1 MKSRSYSSGQQD
13 EVLRYEERY
22 RTSGRERD
30 FDSDFI
36 YDADDLRSVISEPSA
51 AFNNRYRKNVHSLE
65 RHRNEEYVRP
75 TVGQCEDFHLQ
86 PLLRVRSLKAIDTR
100 TLSAPSSPIIQN
112 RFRSTDRSNVQRVRQ
127 DVQQDRFQSSISKSA
142 SMPNGGFPVQ
152 PAQPVLI
159 RERVIDRHVAE
170 RTGSKSDAHQNQ
182 NQSSN
187 VSQNLNRSI
196 PVRYQNEQTSF
207 GPMNNGSYRQ
217 NSYVGPHPTRIHY

>member
-1 MKSRSYSSGQQD
+1 
-13 EVLRYEERY
+13 
-22 RTSGRERD
+22 
-30 FDSDFI
+30 
-36 YDADDLRSVISEPSA
+36 
-51 AFNNRYRKNVHSLE
+51 
-65 RHRNEEYVRP
+65 
-75 TVGQCEDFHLQ
+75 
-86 PLLRVRSLKAIDTR
+86 
-100 TLSAPSSPIIQN
+100 
-112 RFRSTDRSNVQRVRQ
+112 
-127 DVQQDRFQSSISKSA
+127 
-142 SMPNGGFPVQ
+142 MPNGGFPVQ